1 MAQGRRPR
9 GIQDDIAKKIARLLK
24 SGKKAD
30 KFMARHLEELL
41 EREKGSIKRQMD
53 YNKGK
58 SALIREWDRKLG
70 ADYYIN
76 RDITSAKTRA
86 QKAAAESRKRGFESK
101 TRGVGARQQANP
113 SKAIDAAAARQQKRA
128 DWVKAGGRNAP
139 QKAAGRRTKAEQARK
154 IVRQESTA
162 ASRAA
167 SRQRMKNKIN
177 RARGPR

>member
-1 MAQGRRPR
+1 MAQARRPKAN
-9 GIQDDIAKKIARLLK
+9 IWDDIWKQAKNAAKRGNKELAAQL
-24 SGKKAD
+24 SAKAQKAAD
-30 KFMARHLEELL
+30 DAAKNA
-41 EREKGSIKRQMD
+41 
-53 YNKGK
+53 KGK

-76 RDITSAKTRA
+76 RDITSAKTRG

-101 TRGVGARQQANP
+101 TKGVGARQQANP

-128 DWVKAGGRNAP
+128 DWVKAGGKNAS
-139 QKAAGRRTKAEQARK
+139 QKATGRRTKAEQARK

>member
-9 GIQDDIAKKIARLLK
+9 GIQDDIAKKIASLLK
-24 SGKKAD
+24 SGTKND
-30 KFMARHLEELL
+30 KVMARRLQELM
-41 EREKGSIKRQMD
+41 EREAGLKKQVD
-53 YNKGK
+53 YKKGK
-58 SALIREWDRKLG
+58 AALIREWDRKLG

-76 RDITSAKTRA
+76 RDITSAKTRG
-86 QKAAAESRKRGFESK
+86 QKAAYESRKRGFESK
-101 TRGVGARQQANP
+101 TKGVGARQQANP

-128 DWVKAGGRNAP
+128 DWVKAGGKNAS

>member
-1 MAQGRRPR
+1 MAQARRPKAN
-9 GIQDDIAKKIARLLK
+9 IWDDIWKQAKNAAKRGNKELAAQL
-24 SGKKAD
+24 SAKAQKAAD
-30 KFMARHLEELL
+30 DAAKNA
-41 EREKGSIKRQMD
+41 
-53 YNKGK
+53 KGK
-58 SALIREWDRKLG
+58 AALIREWDRKLG

-76 RDITSAKTRA
+76 RDITSAKTRG
-86 QKAAAESRKRGFESK
+86 QKAAYESRKRGFESK
-101 TRGVGARQQANP
+101 TKGVGARQQANP

-139 QKAAGRRTKAEQARK
+139 QNAAGRRTKAEQARK